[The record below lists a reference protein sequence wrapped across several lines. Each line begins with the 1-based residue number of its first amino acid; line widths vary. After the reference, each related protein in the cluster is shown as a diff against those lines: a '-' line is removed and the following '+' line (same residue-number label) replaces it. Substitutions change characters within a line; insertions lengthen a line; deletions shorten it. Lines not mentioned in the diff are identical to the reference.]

1 MTIAGFLAVR
11 ENLENSTF
19 FSKSQGKPGKV
30 RGKKSK
36 IMTKSGKS
44 QGIFSVISLFFIC
57 LNLTYNYPFSY
68 QYILVSLSMSTFSFM
83 PCLLASL
90 SFEGASVNIFN

>member
-57 LNLTYNYPFSY
+57 LNLTYNYP
-68 QYILVSLSMSTFSFM
+68 
-83 PCLLASL
+83 
-90 SFEGASVNIFN
+90 IFISIYWYH